1 MGGFF
6 VLVFLKGNC
15 MQSIQALREHR
26 ASLATNL
33 HKMLEDNPGAK
44 WGADQ
49 QATYDNSML
58 EIENIDAEVK
68 RINSVL
74 EIIKDTAVTDGVR
87 EVVERHA
94 HDSKRP
100 EHLNAFWKLMRNGDK
115 SLSQEDWGVLRN
127 TMSVGTASQG
137 GYTVP
142 IEVATSVADALK
154 EYGGMRSVAE
164 VFRTATGSDINFPTS
179 DGTSETGEL
188 IGENTTA
195 TAADPSFGVVT
206 IKTYKFSS
214 KIVAVPFE
222 LLQDSSVDIEA
233 FIRGRMVTRLGR
245 ITNTKFTVG
254 TGTGEPT
261 GVVTAASSGKVGIT
275 GQTTTVIFDD
285 LVDLVHSVDPAY
297 RALGRCR
304 FMLND
309 ASLKVIRKLKD
320 SQGRPIFLPGYDGL
334 AGAMPDTILGYPV
347 TINQDV
353 VAMAANAKSIL
364 FGDFSFYKIRDAMDV
379 SMFRFDDSAY
389 IKLGQIG
396 FLAWMRSGG
405 NFVDVGGAVKYY
417 ANSAT

>member
-1 MGGFF
+1 
-6 VLVFLKGNC
+6 
-15 MQSIQALREHR
+15 
-26 ASLATNL
+26 
-33 HKMLEDNPGAK
+33 
-44 WGADQ
+44 
-49 QATYDNSML
+49 
-58 EIENIDAEVK
+58 
-68 RINSVL
+68 
-74 EIIKDTAVTDGVR
+74 
-87 EVVERHA
+87 
-94 HDSKRP
+94 
-100 EHLNAFWKLMRNGDK
+100 
-115 SLSQEDWGVLRN
+115 
-127 TMSVGTASQG
+127 
-137 GYTVP
+137 
-142 IEVATSVADALK
+142 
-154 EYGGMRSVAE
+154 MRSVAE

-353 VAMAANAKSIL
+353 AAMAANAKSIL